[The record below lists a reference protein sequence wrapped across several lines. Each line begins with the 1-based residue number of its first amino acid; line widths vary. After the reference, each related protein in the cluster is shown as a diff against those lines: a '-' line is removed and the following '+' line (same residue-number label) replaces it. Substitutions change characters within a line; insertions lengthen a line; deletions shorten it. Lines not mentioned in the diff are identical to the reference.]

1 MLANSI
7 RVVAT
12 FSVIVVAA
20 CSDDQPSVA
29 RQETAAQNSV
39 ERPTQR
45 GDEWLEISEGV
56 SPVEWLS
63 TRSAKGGRVMGQDEM
78 AALNASLVTAARR
91 LGESPR
97 MIANRSVQLEVMLH
111 DIGKSQ
117 GAIDLIQQLT
127 SVIGETGQT
136 EGFGAISQHYYTMR
150 KNGLT
155 AEQALDDLKRRYG
168 PRS

>member
-7 RVVAT
+7 RAVAI

-20 CSDDQPSVA
+20 CSDEQPNAA
-29 RQETAAQNSV
+29 RQEPAEQNSV
-39 ERPTQR
+39 ESPTQAA
-45 GDEWLEISEGV
+45 GEWLEISEGV
-56 SPVEWLS
+56 SPSEWLS
-63 TRSAKGGRVMGQDEM
+63 ARSAEGGRALSPDEI
-78 AALNASLVTAARR
+78 AALNVSLVTAARR

-97 MIANRSVQLEVMLH
+97 MIANRSVQLEVMLQ
-111 DIGKSQ
+111 DIDKGQ
-117 GAIDLIQQLT
+117 AAIELIEQLT

-155 AEQALDDLKRRYG
+155 SEQALDDLKRRYG
-168 PRS
+168 PRG